1 MPVGASLDRLTTDLV
16 GPLTVTPRGSKYIL
30 TITDYFTKWIE
41 ICAVPDQTA
50 VTCAQIMLNDVVC
63 RFGCPLAI
71 HSDQGR
77 NFESEIFQELYK
89 TLEIRKTRTSPR
101 NPKCNGQ
108 IERLNR
114 TLISMVK
121 TYLCSEQTN
130 WDIYLDCLACAYRAL
145 HQI

>member
-1 MPVGASLDRLTTDLV
+1 MPVGASLDRLETDLV
-16 GPLTVTPRGSKYIL
+16 GPLHVTPRGSKYIL

-41 ICAVPDQTA
+41 IYAVPDQTA
-50 VTCAQIMLNDVVC
+50 VICAQIMLNDVVC

-121 TYLCSEQTN
+121 AYLCSEQTN